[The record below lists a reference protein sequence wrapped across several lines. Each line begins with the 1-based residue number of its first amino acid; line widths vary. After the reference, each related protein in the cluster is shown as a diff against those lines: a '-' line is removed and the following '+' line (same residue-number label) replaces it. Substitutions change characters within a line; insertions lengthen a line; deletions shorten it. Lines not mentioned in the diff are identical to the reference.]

1 MNYSKVDT
9 RTTMVTKALLIIYL
23 LALVWILLLKL
34 SVQFSYMAERRVN
47 LIPFKDP
54 LPGEIIMNL
63 VIFVPLGLYVGILC
77 KRWGFG
83 NKVLLFFLISLLF
96 ETLQFVLA
104 IGSFDSTDLI
114 NNTVGG
120 IIGWV
125 LFELIE
131 KGWNNSGKTHRFINI
146 IAGVATVIISLLL
159 VLLKMDML
167 PIKYR

>member
-9 RTTMVTKALLIIYL
+9 RTTIVTKALLVIYL
-23 LALVWILLLKL
+23 LAMVWILLFKL

-47 LIPFKDP
+47 LIPFKNP
-54 LPGEIIMNL
+54 VPGEIVMNII
-63 VIFVPLGLYVGILC
+63 VFVPLGLYVGVLFKAWHYI
-77 KRWGFG
+77 
-83 NKVLLFFLISLLF
+83 NKILLFFLVSLLF
-96 ETLQFVLA
+96 ETLQFVLGV
-104 IGSFDSTDLI
+104 GSFDSTDLI

-131 KGWNNSGKTHRFINI
+131 KGWNNSRKTHRFINI